1 MARDEARH
9 AGFINDALREAG
21 IAVNLGFLTQQKKYT
36 YFRPKF
42 IYYATYLSRKDRLCP
57 LHHDLPASRSS
68 TQSTGSTRSSSG
80 SANGATTSSAM
91 ARPSPCC

>member
-21 IAVNLGFLTQQKKYT
+21 IAVNLGFLTQAKKYT

-42 IYYATYLSRKDRLCP
+42 IYYATYLSEKI
-57 LHHDLPASRSS
+57 
-68 TQSTGSTRSSSG
+68 GY
-80 SANGATTSSAM
+80 
-91 ARPSPCC
+91 ARYITIYRHLEAHPEYRFHPIFKWFREWCND